1 MQKVIDA
8 IMGVLGAIVDVVM
21 DALGLIIKPLF
32 ADTAVTFR
40 ELGDELF
47 TGFMTRAIEIL
58 QMSPDEWNA
67 EGWGYII
74 NTANTV
80 FVAFGSQ
87 LVLLFFLI
95 SFFND
100 SIDPQKD
107 IRIETIIKALIK
119 ILFAQFLVVYSLE
132 IVTGFFRIVG
142 TFMAYL
148 LKDTIILNS
157 AGIYNMPAWS
167 VDFTSGGGVIVNG
180 TRATDMTTYLQGIGT
195 GYFILSILGA
205 LIYLIVMAG
214 AGGVIAYTAYMRF
227 FKIMLI
233 VPYGAVVSATAAGNH
248 SLNHH
253 AFQYYK
259 YILSVVFE
267 AVTII
272 VAISLFTYMMTG
284 NAFEVIML
292 SGAHTKVINA
302 FINRALAAL
311 LLVGAVKGAGA
322 LTQKALG
329 S

>member
-47 TGFMTRAIEIL
+47 TGFMTRAIEVL
-58 QMSPDEWNA
+58 QMSPKDWNA

-74 NTANTV
+74 NTAYNV

-95 SFFND
+95 SFFNE
-100 SIDPQKD
+100 SLEPHKD
-107 IRIETIIKALIK
+107 VRVETIIKALIK

-132 IVTGFFRIVG
+132 IVTTLFGIIG
-142 TFMAYL
+142 IFMSYL
-148 LKDTIILNS
+148 LKDTSILTDS
-157 AGIYNMPAWS
+157 GVYNMIEWES
-167 VDFTSGGGVIVNG
+167 NYSNIRVNG
-180 TRATDMTTYLQGIGT
+180 VWATDMTTYLQGVST

-233 VPYGAVVSATAAGNH
+233 VPYGAVVSATAAGGH

-253 AFQYYK
+253 VVQYYK
-259 YILSVVFE
+259 YILSVLFE

-272 VAISLFTYMMTG
+272 VAISLFTYMMKG
-284 NAFEVIML
+284 NNFQVIQL
-292 SGAHTKVINA
+292 NSPYANVLET

>member
-8 IMGVLGAIVDVVM
+8 IMGALETIVDLVM
-21 DALGLIIKPLF
+21 SLIGLIIKPMF

-40 ELGDELF
+40 ELGDEVF
-47 TGFMTRAIEIL
+47 TGFMTRAIEVL
-58 QMSPDEWNA
+58 QMTPEEWNA

-74 NTANTV
+74 NTAYGV

-87 LVLLFFLI
+87 LVLVFFLI
-95 SFFND
+95 SFFNE
-100 SIDPQKD
+100 SIEPQKEM
-107 IRIETIIKALIK
+107 RLETIIKALIK

-132 IVTGFFRIVG
+132 IITTLFDIIG
-142 TFMAYL
+142 TFMNY
-148 LKDTIILNS
+148 ILRGTSILTNT
-157 AGIYNMPAWS
+157 GVYNMAEWEADYHN
-167 VDFTSGGGVIVNG
+167 VVG
-180 TRATDMTTYLQGIGT
+180 ATDMSSYLQSVST

-233 VPYGAVVSATAAGNH
+233 VPYGAIVSATAAGGH

-253 AFQYYK
+253 TMQYYK
-259 YILSVVFE
+259 YIISVLFE

-272 VAISLFTYMMTG
+272 VAISLFTYMMRG
-284 NAFEVIML
+284 NDFQ
-292 SGAHTKVINA
+292 VINLKSPHA
-302 FINRALAAL
+302 NVLETFINRALAAL

-322 LTQKALG
+322 ITQKGLG

>member
-8 IMGVLGAIVDVVM
+8 IMGALETIVDLVM
-21 DALGLIIKPLF
+21 NLIGLIIKPMF

-47 TGFMTRAIEIL
+47 TGFMTRAIEVL
-58 QMSPDEWNA
+58 QMTPEEWNA

-74 NTANTV
+74 NTAYIV

-95 SFFND
+95 SFFAD
-100 SIDPQKD
+100 SIEPQKEM
-107 IRIETIIKALIK
+107 RLETIIKALIK

-132 IVTGFFRIVG
+132 IVTTLFDIIG
-142 TFMAYL
+142 TFMNY
-148 LKDTIILNS
+148 ILRDVSILTNT
-157 AGIYNMPAWS
+157 GDYNMADWDATYS
-167 VDFTSGGGVIVNG
+167 NIRVNG
-180 TRATDMTTYLQGIGT
+180 VWATDMTTYLQGVST

-233 VPYGAVVSATAAGNH
+233 VPYGAIVSSTAAGGH

-253 AFQYYK
+253 TMQYYK
-259 YILSVVFE
+259 YIISVLFE

-272 VAISLFTYMMTG
+272 VAISLFTYMMKG
-284 NAFEVIML
+284 NDFQ
-292 SGAHTKVINA
+292 VINLKSPYA
-302 FINRALAAL
+302 NVLETFINRALAAL

-322 LTQKALG
+322 ITQKGLG